1 MLFQFTASLCVI
13 LLIALPGRLKIYW
26 ISIILASLIGVFAW
40 IVLLSY
46 YKEKNR
52 ITQETS
58 IEISVISPSQPVAES
73 QNVTNSQTVTD
84 SQNVTESQNV
94 SDSQIVTDTRMQYL
108 RTISLPT
115 YENLVAAK
123 TETEEPPPN
132 YDEAVAAFRAAHNGH
147 HPLCLPLHICSHM
160 SVCPN
165 HT

>member
-1 MLFQFTASLCVI
+1 M
-13 LLIALPGRLKIYW
+13 LIALPGRLKIYW

-58 IEISVISPSQPVAES
+58 IEISVISPSQTVTDS
-73 QNVTNSQTVTD
+73 QTVIDSHNVTNSQTVTN
-84 SQNVTESQNV
+84 SQNVTDTQTV
-94 SDSQIVTDTRMQYL
+94 TDSEIVTDTRMQYL

-115 YENLVAAK
+115 YENLEAAK
-123 TETEEPPPN
+123 TETEVPPPN
-132 YDEAVAAFRAAHNGH
+132 YDQAVAAFRAAHNGH

>member
-1 MLFQFTASLCVI
+1 MLFQFTASLCVV

-26 ISIILASLIGVFAW
+26 ISIILASLIGVFVW

-46 YKEKNR
+46 CKEKNR
-52 ITQETS
+52 ITQETC
-58 IEISVISPSQPVAES
+58 IEISVISPFQTVTESQIVTNS
-73 QNVTNSQTVTD
+73 QNVT
-84 SQNVTESQNV
+84 
-94 SDSQIVTDTRMQYL
+94 DSQIVTGTRMQYL

-123 TETEEPPPN
+123 TETEAPPPN

-160 SVCPN
+160 LVCPN
-165 HT
+165 H

>member
-1 MLFQFTASLCVI
+1 MT
-13 LLIALPGRLKIYW
+13 
-26 ISIILASLIGVFAW
+26 
-40 IVLLSY
+40 
-46 YKEKNR
+46 
-52 ITQETS
+52 
-58 IEISVISPSQPVAES
+58 
-73 QNVTNSQTVTD
+73 
-84 SQNVTESQNV
+84 
-94 SDSQIVTDTRMQYL
+94 DSQIVTDTRTQYL